1 MERPWA
7 FSWLH
12 AFKQYKGGAEGS
24 YQYSLGQDEI
34 LALLNAGA
42 HDGDSVD
49 GNTG

>member
-12 AFKQYKGGAEGS
+12 VFKQCKGGAEGS

>member
-12 AFKQYKGGAEGS
+12 VFKQCKGGAEGS
-24 YQYSLGQDEI
+24 YHITLDQNEI

>member
-1 MERPWA
+1 METPSV

-12 AFKQYKGGAEGS
+12 VFKQCKGGADGP
-24 YQYSLGQDEI
+24 YHITLDQNEI

>member
-1 MERPWA
+1 MEGPWA

-12 AFKQYKGGAEGS
+12 VFKQCKGGAEGS

-42 HDGDSVD
+42 HDG
-49 GNTG
+49 NTG